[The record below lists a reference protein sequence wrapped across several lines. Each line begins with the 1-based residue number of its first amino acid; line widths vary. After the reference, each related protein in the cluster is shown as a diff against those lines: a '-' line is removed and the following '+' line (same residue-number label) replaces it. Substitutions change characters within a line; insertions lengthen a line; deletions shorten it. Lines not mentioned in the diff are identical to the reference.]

1 MGIGVIPIP
10 IYVRFNSF
18 PFHSHS
24 QIGVLFPFPLN
35 SNAIPIPTGNPI
47 PAVTSLA
54 WCTHV
59 SGGCA
64 VAVVWLAVATWSRHA
79 GWCDRLTS
87 ERRAGKL
94 TRRVTA
100 ARHHVGTVRTFR
112 TRQAALVQTDRATRY
127 GPNSVTS
134 ICCGFDV
141 QNHNNQQL
149 IHNRSTAN
157 RTPTA
162 NRQHLKLHSTSRTS
176 CKLVAHPSC
185 QLVGKLHHE
194 SKKQDTILLAIT
206 SSDFQNFF
214 TSRLCS
220 KFATNSCLNIPPALN
235 TSLHYLVKYECRKT
249 ASFWNTYC
257 N

>member
-35 SNAIPIPTGNPI
+35 SNAIPIPTGIPI
-47 PAVTSLA
+47 NAVSSLA
-54 WCTHV
+54 WWVH
-59 SGGCA
+59 SRQW
-64 VAVVWLAVATWSRHA
+64 WLRRCSS
-79 GWCDRLTS
+79 LTGS
-87 ERRAGKL
+87 SNWKS
-94 TRRVTA
+94 TRRMLLPTHNRETWKTDSMSNSRA
-100 ARHHVGTVRTFR
+100 WSPWWRYRTHLQNK
-112 TRQAALVQTDRATRY
+112 TSSAIVQTDRATRY

-141 QNHNNQQL
+141 QNHNNQQR

-185 QLVGKLHHE
+185 QLVGKLHRE
-194 SKKQDTILLAIT
+194 SKKTRHHTLGHNFSNYYPIFKIFSLAV
-206 SSDFQNFF
+206 S
-214 TSRLCS
+214 
-220 KFATNSCLNIPPALN
+220 AV
-235 TSLHYLVKYECRKT
+235 SLQQTHV
-249 ASFWNTYC
+249 
-257 N
+257 